1 MDRRFGEN
9 DPTMTPEEKALE
21 RFVKEKQRGGKKGS
35 LFDLED
41 EEGDQEELTH
51 FGRSLSL
58 TGTKQLD
65 DYDEV
70 GMSESN
76 DDSTDA
82 EGEHRSRKRR
92 RLSDTSST
100 HDIASG
106 TEGHVV
112 PERAKTKQ
120 EVMKEVIAKSKF
132 HKYERQKVKED
143 DDDLRAELDQGTS
156 DIYALMRDSRRPPE
170 AQPIRAAVAIES
182 SMNPDRAALLSG
194 KDRSQADKE
203 YDERLRQMAFDARSK
218 PTERT
223 KTEEERLSE
232 EAQKLRALEEKRLAR
247 MRGEDNESGVDDD
260 GRKSNLEGNQDVE
273 GDEED
278 PLGLGRGIPSRE
290 ERRRLNVEDEDDFI
304 LDDNLIASGSDVDTS
319 GDDDNGDSKATSS
332 SDDDREFTE
341 GLLSKEDAGREGLD
355 RRTGHKTTFTSTGS
369 TSDMAFTYPCPQ
381 THEELLE
388 ILQKVI
394 IHDLPTVIQRI
405 RALYHP
411 KLGGDNKSKLGVF
424 STILVD
430 HLSYLTN
437 LPTHP
442 PFTVLESLI
451 RHIHS
456 LAKSLPLEVSRAF
469 RAHLRSFQETRPNAP
484 TPGDLM
490 ILTAIASIFPT
501 SDHFHQVVTP
511 AILSMARYL
520 GQKVPR
526 SLGDLTLG
534 TYLGTLCLQYQ
545 RLSKRYIP
553 EVVNYVLNA
562 LHSLAPVKPAQA
574 LGYFPHHELPASVR
588 ITSISTAS
596 EVKTRQLRFWD
607 ISHMDGS
614 SIEADEEVK
623 LALMET
629 NLALLDT
636 MIELW
641 VGKSAFIEI
650 FDPFSKILEQLSSNP
665 GSSKLH
671 SPTHVCPQT
680 LRRISSTNKNA

>member
-9 DPTMTPEEKALE
+9 DPTMTPEDKALE

-41 EEGDQEELTH
+41 EGGDQEELTH

-58 TGTKQLD
+58 KGSKQMD
-65 DYDEV
+65 DYEESRI
-70 GMSESN
+70 SESN
-76 DDSTDA
+76 DDETDA
-82 EGEHRSRKRR
+82 EGEQRSRKRR
-92 RLSDTSST
+92 RLSDTNSV
-100 HDIASG
+100 HDV
-106 TEGHVV
+106 TLDNEGHAV
-112 PERAKTKQ
+112 PERIKTKQ
-120 EVMKEVIAKSKF
+120 EVMKEVIAKSKL

-156 DIYALMRDSRRPPE
+156 DIYALMRDTRRPPK
-170 AQPIRAAVAIES
+170 AQPTRADVTIES
-182 SMNPDRAALLSG
+182 NMNPDRAALLSG

-218 PTERT
+218 PTDRT

-232 EAQKLRALEEKRLAR
+232 EAQRLEELEEKRLAR
-247 MRGEDNESGVDDD
+247 MRGEDSESNADDEMP
-260 GRKSNLEGNQDVE
+260 KSNLEGNQDIE

-278 PLGLGRGIPSRE
+278 HLGLGRGIPSKE
-290 ERRRLNVEDEDDFI
+290 ERKHVDAEDEDDFI
-304 LDDNLIASGSDVDTS
+304 LDDNLIASGSEVDTLE
-319 GDDDNGDSKATSS
+319 DEDNSVSEASSS

-341 GLLSKEDAGREGLD
+341 GLLSKEDAGREGFD
-355 RRTGHKTTFTSTGS
+355 RRMGTKTTPTSTGS
-369 TSDMAFTYPCPQ
+369 TSVLAFTYPCPQ

-388 ILQKVI
+388 ILQKVAV
-394 IHDLPTVIQRI
+394 HDLPTVIQRI

-411 KLGGDNKSKLGVF
+411 KLSEQNKSKLGVF

-430 HLSYLTN
+430 HLSYLAN

-442 PFTVLESLI
+442 PFAVLESLI

-469 RAHLRSFQETRPNAP
+469 RAHLRSLQETRPNAP

-490 ILTAIASIFPT
+490 IFTAISSIFPT

-520 GQKVPR
+520 GQKIPR
-526 SLGDLTLG
+526 SLGDLTIG

-553 EVVNYVLNA
+553 EVVNYVLNT
-562 LHSLAPVKPAQA
+562 LHSLAPVKSTRD

-588 ITSISTAS
+588 IASIPTVP

-607 ISHMDGS
+607 ISHVDDS
-614 SIEADEEVK
+614 TTEADEEVK
-623 LALMET
+623 LALLET
-629 NLALLDT
+629 NIALLGT

-641 VGKSAFIEI
+641 VDKSAFIEI
-650 FDPFSKILEQLSSNP
+650 FDPFLRILQHVSTKSC
-665 GSSKLH
+665 SAKLH
-671 SPTHVCPQT
+671 STTQVCPQT
-680 LRRISSTNKNA
+680 LH